1 MRIAVM
7 GAGGVGGYYGALLAR
22 AGHDVLFFARGAHR
36 AAMLATR
43 QLQIHSVHGDL
54 LVSPVQ
60 VVDDPAGLP
69 PADWIIVAVKTP
81 STEEAARTIRPLVG
95 PDTTVTSF
103 QNGVDAAQRIGAVI
117 GPDHLL
123 GAATWISSYIES
135 PGIIRQVSPFRR
147 VALGEFDGRIT
158 PRAQNIAQALSDVGV
173 DVTLAQDIRRVLW
186 TKFLFISAISG
197 VGALTRLPI
206 GDYRQV
212 PESRRLLRQLMQE
225 VQAVARADGI
235 ALAPQVVDETMAL
248 VDASPA
254 DMKPSLQR
262 DVESGRPSELESMI
276 GVLVERGRALDVP
289 TPISTFVHAALLP
302 AQLLAQARTASPG
315 RSPAP

>member
-1 MRIAVM
+1 MRIVVM

-43 QLQIHSVHGDL
+43 QIQIHSVHGDL

-60 VVDDPAGLP
+60 VVDDPADLP

-81 STEEAARTIRPLVG
+81 ATEEAARTIWPLVG
-95 PDTTVTSF
+95 PHTTVTSF

-147 VALGEFDGRIT
+147 VVLGEFDGSIT
-158 PRAQNIAQALSDVGV
+158 PRAQKLAQALSAAGV
-173 DVTLAQDIRRVLW
+173 DVSVTEDVRRVLW

-197 VGALTRLPI
+197 VGAVTRLPI
-206 GDYRQV
+206 GDYRHV
-212 PESRRLLRQLMQE
+212 PASRRLLRQLMEE
-225 VQAVARADGI
+225 VRAVAHAAGVP
-235 ALAPQVVDETMAL
+235 LAPGVVDETMTL
-248 VDASPA
+248 VDSSPA
-254 DMKPSLQR
+254 DMKASLQR
-262 DVESGRPSELESMI
+262 DVESGRPSELESII
-276 GVLVERGRALDVP
+276 GVLVERGGALGVP
-289 TPISTFVHAALLP
+289 TPAAGFVYAALLP
-302 AQLLAQARTASPG
+302 AQLPAQARTASAA
-315 RSPAP
+315 S